1 MAIGTIYPPLTA
13 CRVSLSDG
21 TSYVTSM
28 AAGVTL
34 ADARAYF
41 VGKWFEQA
49 DEKTMLQAVAVE
61 QVKGIERNWKP

>member
-1 MAIGTIYPPLTA
+1 MSFPPLTA
-13 CRVSLSDG
+13 YRVHRSDG

-41 VGKWFEQA
+41 VGSIQY
-49 DEKTMLQAVAVE
+49 DETETKSVLVTDVTPETGDDTTPNA
-61 QVKGIERNWKP
+61 